1 MNLSREREQ
10 LRALERAG
18 KLEKLLAPN
27 DDGMPWADLCWLLQ
41 FPAFLGAGIH
51 IARMGMAAAERKASP
66 PDEDIAWLVVLVL
79 VAAVLRFGYPLLRTR
94 AQRVRLKVRRSGL
107 LLPAAVVQCNDQ
119 FFAEGNEQWVPGTLL
134 VSFDPQVL
142 SEPERLAKASERLF
156 ALKHADRRTLPLA
169 HAAIAWD
176 LYHEMGPTRSLVVP
190 PELSE
195 GLKDCVM
202 VTAMLP
208 PKPLASGRMF
218 TALAVRGDM
227 SPEAVAV
234 IPAAAV
240 RDGQSVPRRGAAWT
254 SA

>member
-1 MNLSREREQ
+1 MNLAREREQ
-10 LRALERAG
+10 LRELERAG

-27 DDGMPWADLCWLLQ
+27 DDGMPWADLCWQLQ

-51 IARMGMAAAERKASP
+51 ITRMGMAAADRQASP
-66 PDEDIAWLVVLVL
+66 PDEDLLWLVVLVL

-94 AQRVRLKVRRSGL
+94 AWRVRLKVRRFGL
-107 LLPAAVVQCNDQ
+107 LLPIAVVQCNDK

-134 VSFDPQVL
+134 VSFDPQLL
-142 SEPERLAKASERLF
+142 SEPERLGKAAERLF

-169 HAAIAWD
+169 HAAIAWR
-176 LYHEMGPTRSLVVP
+176 LYHEMGPTRSLSVP

-202 VTAMLP
+202 VSGMLP

-218 TALAVRGDM
+218 TALAVHGEM

-234 IPAAAV
+234 VPAAAV
-240 RDGQSVPRRGAAWT
+240 AGHEGRGK
-254 SA
+254 